1 MATLKLEI
9 VTPEEKIYSEDVEMV
24 TLPGSEGELGVYPK
38 HVPLLTT
45 LVPGELRV
53 LKNGRETAMAIGEGF
68 VEIKA
73 DAVSVLTDMALESE
87 KIDIATAEAAVER
100 AKAAMKED
108 QTARTGGCHSSVAA
122 KSACPVARQT
132 PPPPRVNEGRSFRAK
147 SRNPVALSF
156 GLQRGILRLRFAP
169 LRMTSPDILG
179 IIAGNG
185 VYPRLLADGARRAG
199 VEKIVAAAFT
209 DETDPVLE
217 RHVNVLEW
225 MRVGQLGRLLKF
237 FRSQDIHHAIMAGQ
251 IAPKNLFDLRP
262 DLKAL
267 MLLGKLKERNAESI
281 FAAIADEL
289 AKVEVDLLPATT
301 FLEDSLARPG
311 LIAGPKLSPRQEHD
325 VELGWNAA
333 KEIARLDI
341 GQTIIIKNGTIVAV
355 EALEGTNEAIKRGG
369 TLAREGAV
377 MVKVSKPNQDMRFDV
392 PVIGVETVRIA
403 AESGVRV
410 IAVEAG
416 KTLLLERDAVIALAN
431 GSNMS
436 VVAR

>member
-1 MATLKLEI
+1 MTA
-9 VTPEEKIYSEDVEMV
+9 VAMN
-24 TLPGSEGELGVYPK
+24 
-38 HVPLLTT
+38 VPDT
-45 LVPGELRV
+45 
-53 LKNGRETAMAIGEGF
+53 
-68 VEIKA
+68 
-73 DAVSVLTDMALESE
+73 
-87 KIDIATAEAAVER
+87 
-100 AKAAMKED
+100 
-108 QTARTGGCHSSVAA
+108 
-122 KSACPVARQT
+122 
-132 PPPPRVNEGRSFRAK
+132 
-147 SRNPVALSF
+147 
-156 GLQRGILRLRFAP
+156 
-169 LRMTSPDILG
+169 LG

-209 DETDPVLE
+209 DETDPALE
-217 RHVNVLEW
+217 RHVDVLEW

-237 FRSQDIHHAIMAGQ
+237 FRAEHIHHAIMAGQ

-262 DLKAL
+262 DLKAV

-281 FAAIADEL
+281 FAAIANEL
-289 AKVEVDLLPATT
+289 AKIDIELLPATT
-301 FLEDSLARPG
+301 FLEDSLEQSG
-311 LIAGPKLSPRQEHD
+311 LIAGPKLSPRQEQD
-325 VELGWNAA
+325 VDLGWNVA
-333 KEIARLDI
+333 KEMARLDI

-369 TLAREGAV
+369 TLAREGAT

-392 PVIGVETVRIA
+392 PVIGVETIRIA

-416 KTLLLERDAVIALAN
+416 KTLLLERDAVIALAT

>member
-1 MATLKLEI
+1 M
-9 VTPEEKIYSEDVEMV
+9 
-24 TLPGSEGELGVYPK
+24 
-38 HVPLLTT
+38 
-45 LVPGELRV
+45 
-53 LKNGRETAMAIGEGF
+53 
-68 VEIKA
+68 
-73 DAVSVLTDMALESE
+73 ES
-87 KIDIATAEAAVER
+87 
-100 AKAAMKED
+100 
-108 QTARTGGCHSSVAA
+108 
-122 KSACPVARQT
+122 
-132 PPPPRVNEGRSFRAK
+132 PRK
-147 SRNPVALSF
+147 
-156 GLQRGILRLRFAP
+156 
-169 LRMTSPDILG
+169 LG

-185 VYPRLLADGARRAG
+185 VYPRLLADAAHKAG
-199 VEKIVAAAFT
+199 VGTIVAVAFT
-209 DETDPVLE
+209 DETDPILE
-217 RHVNVLEW
+217 KHVDVLEW

-237 FRSQDIHHAIMAGQ
+237 FRSQEIHQAIMAGQ

-267 MLLGKLKERNAESI
+267 MLLSKLKERNAESI

-289 AKVEVDLLPATT
+289 TKIDVELLPATT

-311 LIAGPKLSPRQEHD
+311 LIAGPKLAPQQEQD
-325 VELGWNAA
+325 VELGRNVA

-392 PVIGVETVRIA
+392 PVVGVETIRIA

-410 IAVEAG
+410 IGVEAG

-431 GSNMS
+431 DSNIS